1 MAIVLLSLNLKAQTP
16 VLGTGSPYQVPYW
29 QSGNINGIRGT
40 NSFTWDSI
48 KQTLNLS
55 VGSSPNFA
63 LTVSKTSADGFV
75 GVIGNAPS
83 LRFRND
89 LNGSVLD
96 AIISGATVT
105 NNYLSGTNPGDMIL
119 ANTKGAILMGGNTVN
134 RGNPID
140 FRINSAGN
148 ILIGGTGTDNGAK
161 LQVNGTMSVSSLGAG
176 TASDYIVS
184 VDALGNFHK
193 VAYTSFAGSVSFSTL
208 GTNYIPK
215 YTGSNLT
222 NSLITDNGINVGIN
236 SSQTWGILNVEAP
249 SDNVTGVFDAG
260 RSLSNF
266 AVNGKYVTLSTLTLN
281 GTNIVSPAWAPINT
295 HLTGL
300 SINTTGTLVI
310 SGAGTEL
317 SNNES
322 HIWFNNSTRTVSGL
336 ISGYASLFE
345 SQNSGGHID
354 AVAGYRVTA
363 PINGSGKI
371 TNISDFYGV
380 LIDDIAGNQQGQ
392 QGITNR
398 WGIYQQGAGD
408 INFFNGNVLLGT
420 NVNAGYKLDVNGQ
433 VRIQNTLVLKNITIG
448 CNVDSLVSID
458 LNGNVKSIAPSRILV
473 NTTTSNN
480 AGTANF
486 LSKFSSGNNIVNSS
500 IYDNGTAVGIGT
512 TSTGPYKLA
521 VEGIIGARK
530 IKVTQSSPWAD
541 YVFNEEYALIPL
553 LELENYIKNNNHLPE
568 MPSAKEV
575 RENGIE
581 VGDTQVLLLKK
592 IEELTLYIID
602 QQKRIDRLE
611 KNKL

>member
-1 MAIVLLSLNLKAQTP
+1 M
-16 VLGTGSPYQVPYW
+16 
-29 QSGNINGIRGT
+29 
-40 NSFTWDSI
+40 
-48 KQTLNLS
+48 
-55 VGSSPNFA
+55 
-63 LTVSKTSADGFV
+63 
-75 GVIGNAPS
+75 
-83 LRFRND
+83 
-89 LNGSVLD
+89 
-96 AIISGATVT
+96 
-105 NNYLSGTNPGDMIL
+105 
-119 ANTKGAILMGGNTVN
+119 
-134 RGNPID
+134 
-140 FRINSAGN
+140 
-148 ILIGGTGTDNGAK
+148 
-161 LQVNGTMSVSSLGAG
+161 
-176 TASDYIVS
+176 
-184 VDALGNFHK
+184 
-193 VAYTSFAGSVSFSTL
+193 
-208 GTNYIPK
+208 
-215 YTGSNLT
+215 
-222 NSLITDNGINVGIN
+222 
-236 SSQTWGILNVEAP
+236 
-249 SDNVTGVFDAG
+249 
-260 RSLSNF
+260 
-266 AVNGKYVTLSTLTLN
+266 
-281 GTNIVSPAWAPINT
+281 
-295 HLTGL
+295 
-300 SINTTGTLVI
+300 
-310 SGAGTEL
+310 
-317 SNNES
+317 
-322 HIWFNNSTRTVSGL
+322 
-336 ISGYASLFE
+336 
-345 SQNSGGHID
+345 
-354 AVAGYRVTA
+354 
-363 PINGSGKI
+363 
-371 TNISDFYGV
+371 

-575 RENGIE
+575 RENGID